1 MISTSEL
8 EDCVL
13 KRHNVAK
20 SAIKT
25 KKQFFIFDFEAEK
38 NVSAKIA
45 DRGGCYPVN
54 SVREIRKIKD
64 FKCSNYQNC
73 GGIEQIWLQT
83 MIPVICRRA
92 IEYRLKTL
100 ESRYSS
106 LLKSKYGKNSQYFES
121 MVQQFNAETSNNLFV
136 ISLCTCK
143 EINDCKCRRNCKI
156 H

>member
-1 MISTSEL
+1 MSQNPQSKQKNSFLFLILKPKKMCQLKLPTEADAIQSILFEKSEKSKISS
-8 EDCVL
+8 VQII
-13 KRHNVAK
+13 KNVA
-20 SAIKT
+20 
-25 KKQFFIFDFEAEK
+25 EK
-38 NVSAKIA
+38 
-45 DRGGCYPVN
+45 
-54 SVREIRKIKD
+54 
-64 FKCSNYQNC
+64 
-73 GGIEQIWLQT
+73 IEQIWLQT

-106 LLKSKYGKNSQYFES
+106 LLKSKYGKNSQYFDS
-121 MVQQFNAETSNNLFV
+121 MVQKFNAETSNNLFV